1 MARREIKRLSKA
13 LGWVLAAVCAAG
25 LVSAARGQA
34 VGPSRPNIVVIL
46 ADDLGYGDL
55 GCYNPQSKIPTPHLD
70 RLARQGV
77 RCTDA
82 HSPASVCSPTRYALL
97 TGRYAWRTRLKRGV
111 LGPWSAPLIE
121 EGRLTLPE
129 LLRQHGYATACI
141 GKWHLGWQWPTR
153 DGKPP
158 ATGADRLSNVDFT
171 QPIGGGPCTRGFE
184 MYFGTDVPNYPPF
197 CHIENDRTVGIPS
210 VPSWPH
216 FNVPGPML
224 PGWNWVN
231 VLPEHATRAVQ
242 YIEEVATQRPGKP
255 FFLYFTLTSPHFPV
269 VPDPAFLGKSQAGE
283 YGDFVV
289 QTDAVVGQVLEA
301 LQRTG
306 VADQTLVIFT
316 SDNGP
321 EVTGEVKPGVY
332 DRLRQY
338 GHASSGPLR
347 GAKRDLWEGGHRV
360 PFLARWP
367 GKIPPGTVSDETICH
382 VDLLATVARVLG
394 VSLPEQ
400 AGEDSFDILPA
411 LLGQPLQHSLR
422 PCTIHH
428 SASGRWAIR
437 QGDWV
442 LIDAPTGDDNGGPQR
457 RGEPTWLKEQRG
469 YQEHDQPGELYNLR
483 QDLAQRHN
491 LYAQEPQRVAAMKA
505 LLEQVRQANRS
516 RGL

>member
-1 MARREIKRLSKA
+1 
-13 LGWVLAAVCAAG
+13 
-25 LVSAARGQA
+25 
-34 VGPSRPNIVVIL
+34 
-46 ADDLGYGDL
+46 
-55 GCYNPQSKIPTPHLD
+55 
-70 RLARQGV
+70 
-77 RCTDA
+77 
-82 HSPASVCSPTRYALL
+82 
-97 TGRYAWRTRLKRGV
+97 
-111 LGPWSAPLIE
+111 
-121 EGRLTLPE
+121 
-129 LLRQHGYATACI
+129 
-141 GKWHLGWQWPTR
+141 
-153 DGKPP
+153 
-158 ATGADRLSNVDFT
+158 
-171 QPIGGGPCTRGFE
+171 
-184 MYFGTDVPNYPPF
+184 
-197 CHIENDRTVGIPS
+197 
-210 VPSWPH
+210 
-216 FNVPGPML
+216 
-224 PGWNWVN
+224 
-231 VLPEHATRAVQ
+231 
-242 YIEEVATQRPGKP
+242 
-255 FFLYFTLTSPHFPV
+255 
-269 VPDPAFLGKSQAGE
+269 
-283 YGDFVV
+283 
-289 QTDAVVGQVLEA
+289 
-301 LQRTG
+301 
-306 VADQTLVIFT
+306 
-316 SDNGP
+316 
-321 EVTGEVKPGVY
+321 
-332 DRLRQY
+332 
-338 GHASSGPLR
+338 
-347 GAKRDLWEGGHRV
+347 V